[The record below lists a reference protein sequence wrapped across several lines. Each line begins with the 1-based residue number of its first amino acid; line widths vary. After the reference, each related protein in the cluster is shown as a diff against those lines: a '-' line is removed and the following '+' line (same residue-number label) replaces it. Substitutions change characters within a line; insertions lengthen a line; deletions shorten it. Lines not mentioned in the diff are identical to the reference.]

1 MTFLAGVDGFVAL
14 AEGRVLKACGAFFGG
29 DIYRFE
35 ENLEPKFFVLF
46 HHLR

>member
-1 MTFLAGVDGFVAL
+1 MTFLAGVDGFVAS
-14 AEGRVLKACGAFFGG
+14 AAGGVFKAARAFFGG